1 MLRIL
6 LLLALAPRAAAVGWS
21 QFRGGPYR
29 DGTTTT
35 VGPTSSNLLWRF
47 LLRGTS
53 QGAPTVHP
61 DESMVYVGGTD
72 GFYGINSDGT
82 FGWYLRIDQGIV
94 NSAAAVSTKHNL
106 VVFGGMNGG
115 IYAVDARTGLTKW
128 TVWTKKATKGTRS
141 DPYIYSS
148 PVLDDREDLLYIG
161 AADGLYAVELESGR
175 VKWIFDAKGEPV
187 WSSPALSADQKTV
200 YVGGIDNFVHAIDAA
215 TGIKVWEWETGGFP
229 DDPDDP
235 DVDSSPAV
243 SRRDGTVYVGS
254 FDNRLHAID
263 GRTGQVKWSYRTD
276 DDVISSPSVARD
288 GKTIYIPSISGKV
301 HAVSDKGE
309 KRWSTDLG
317 HAIMAEPVLDGA
329 NTLYI
334 GDDDGKVYALD
345 AKNGKIKWSHD
356 FGDKV
361 RGEPAVA
368 NGRLYVATIN
378 ADAFLHCIGGEGGSS
393 SHSSS
398 SKASDKDAGGS
409 SFGKVVVWLAVL
421 LGLGFVAYAALTVG
435 RPMLEQHGFR
445 LPQSMQRD
453 GFRMQRDG
461 FEAAPRDDGTYAAPF
476 VELQESMMSDKE
488 PGGAVI

>member
-1 MLRIL
+1 MRTL
-6 LLLALAPRAAAVGWS
+6 LLLALAPGATAVGWS

-35 VGPTSSNLLWRF
+35 VGPKANNLLWRF

-72 GFYGINSDGT
+72 GFYGVNSDGT
-82 FGWYLRIDQGIV
+82 FGWYLRIDKGVV

-115 IYAVDARTGLTKW
+115 IYGVDARTGLTKW
-128 TVWTKKATKGTRS
+128 TVWTKGQTKGSRHE
-141 DPYIYSS
+141 PYIYSS
-148 PVLDDREDLLYIG
+148 PVISNDDIAFVG
-161 AADGLYAVELESGR
+161 AADGLYAVELASGR

-200 YVGGIDNFVHAIDAA
+200 YVGGIDNFVHAVDAE
-215 TGIKVWEWETGGFP
+215 TGTSKWEWETGGFP

-263 GRTGQVKWSYRTD
+263 GSTGQVKWSYRTN
-276 DDVISSPSVARD
+276 DDVISSPAVARD
-288 GKTIYIPSISGKV
+288 GKTVYIPSTSGVV

-317 HAIMAEPVLDGA
+317 HPVMAEPVLDGDG
-329 NTLYI
+329 TLYV
-334 GDDDGKVYALD
+334 GNDDGKVYALD
-345 AKNGKIKWSHD
+345 GKKGKILWSHVVCR
-356 FGDKV
+356 V
-361 RGEPAVA
+361 RGAFTSHA
-368 NGRLYVATIN
+368 IAATR
-378 ADAFLHCIGGEGGSS
+378 A
-393 SHSSS
+393 
-398 SKASDKDAGGS
+398 
-409 SFGKVVVWLAVL
+409 
-421 LGLGFVAYAALTVG
+421 
-435 RPMLEQHGFR
+435 
-445 LPQSMQRD
+445 
-453 GFRMQRDG
+453 
-461 FEAAPRDDGTYAAPF
+461 
-476 VELQESMMSDKE
+476 
-488 PGGAVI
+488 